1 MIINQILMT
10 KTRTAENEAIP
21 NGQLI
26 HLALEV
32 ASKAIELQQNNDNNR
47 DAAFDIKDASLSP
60 VCAL

>member
-10 KTRTAENEAIP
+10 ETRTTKNEAIP
-21 NGQLI
+21 NGQLM

-32 ASKAIELQQNNDNNR
+32 ASKAIELQQNKDNNK
-47 DAAFDIKDASLSP
+47 DTALDITDASLPP